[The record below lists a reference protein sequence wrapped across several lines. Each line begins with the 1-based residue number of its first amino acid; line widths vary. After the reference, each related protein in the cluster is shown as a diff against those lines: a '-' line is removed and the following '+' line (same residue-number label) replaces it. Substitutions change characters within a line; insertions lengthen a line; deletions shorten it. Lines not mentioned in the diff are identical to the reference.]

1 LKLPSPAHTRALG
14 INRQKKSHP
23 KVAFLEAEKITS
35 SRRQERQQ
43 VQQRRQQV
51 REQQQELQQQVRE
64 QQQELQQ
71 QVREGLLF
79 CHKRPE
85 QRPTELPRGVIFS
98 WGYFL

>member
-1 LKLPSPAHTRALG
+1 
-14 INRQKKSHP
+14 
-23 KVAFLEAEKITS
+23 VAFLEAEKITS

-85 QRPTELPRGVIFS
+85 QRLTELLRGVIFS